1 MKIIRILICS
11 LVVLLSATC
20 TKRAVVRNAPLQ
32 ASIDLVWQ
40 NADSAQHILNT
51 IEIHSLSDYEQY
63 RYELA
68 KAHLMLKR
76 RSQLPEGADMEAL
89 AQQLTD
95 YHDEASAGE
104 AYYIQG
110 AYLNWLGENTRAMQ
124 YLKKAESHATTTIIR
139 GMTYYK
145 MGRISES
152 EQLYEIALENY
163 RQALPYL
170 EEAGIPLYLASVYR
184 ELGRNI
190 ESAEGNSYFHKA
202 LATAEQ
208 MGDTVLYM
216 AIRYAQLS
224 AYQSHSPEIAR
235 ICQYLCHEV
244 GQKRYAYDLV
254 KYYIRTQK
262 ADSARIYLDILAADT
277 TAQIWSEQQYTLWHS
292 QYLHLKGRNKEAYT
306 QLYELYNDYYRET
319 EEKGRASA
327 FVAAQ
332 HYDNEVE
339 HTKNL
344 QLQLDKQRL
353 HIILA
358 IVLIAILSASIVL
371 ILYISRQRAKYLVEQ
386 TRSEQQIAD
395 LQKELIIR
403 RESLKRVMNQ
413 RIELSKSMQEALL
426 GSKKE
431 EAIPQWAKGFIELNI
446 FSTEE
451 QWQHFLEEFKDCYG
465 HILTDLQEQYPRLT
479 NTDIQVIAL
488 YILGMDNSDICLLLG
503 LTQRTVWSRRQRIKA
518 RIGMGEKES
527 LDDWIEAI
535 VGLGIRGNG

>member
-1 MKIIRILICS
+1 
-11 LVVLLSATC
+11 
-20 TKRAVVRNAPLQ
+20 
-32 ASIDLVWQ
+32 
-40 NADSAQHILNT
+40 
-51 IEIHSLSDYEQY
+51 
-63 RYELA
+63 
-68 KAHLMLKR
+68 
-76 RSQLPEGADMEAL
+76 ME
-89 AQQLTD
+89 
-95 YHDEASAGE
+95 
-104 AYYIQG
+104 
-110 AYLNWLGENTRAMQ
+110 
-124 YLKKAESHATTTIIR
+124 HA
-139 GMTYYK
+139 
-145 MGRISES
+145 
-152 EQLYEIALENY
+152 
-163 RQALPYL
+163 
-170 EEAGIPLYLASVYR
+170 
-184 ELGRNI
+184 
-190 ESAEGNSYFHKA
+190 
-202 LATAEQ
+202 
-208 MGDTVLYM
+208 
-216 AIRYAQLS
+216 
-224 AYQSHSPEIAR
+224 
-235 ICQYLCHEV
+235 
-244 GQKRYAYDLV
+244 
-254 KYYIRTQK
+254 
-262 ADSARIYLDILAADT
+262 
-277 TAQIWSEQQYTLWHS
+277 
-292 QYLHLKGRNKEAYT
+292 
-306 QLYELYNDYYRET
+306 
-319 EEKGRASA
+319 
-327 FVAAQ
+327 
-332 HYDNEVE
+332 
-339 HTKNL
+339 KNL

-527 LDDWIEAI
+527 LDAWIERI
-535 VGLGIRGNG
+535 VG